1 MPSVFSHSVFAYS
14 IGSLPSIKN
23 QKFKFF
29 FLLILSS
36 IVPDFDVISFKLG
49 ISYQDILGHRGIT
62 HSIFFSIMLGFIFSL
77 LMQTISYKE
86 KIFFAF
92 VFSLG
97 CLSHAFL
104 DSFTNGGL
112 GVCWFCPFE
121 SKRYFF
127 DFRPIQ
133 VSPIGKNFFSAR
145 GLEVILS
152 EFIWVWI
159 PSVLILIF
167 GYIKNR
173 FSISK
178 NK

>member
-1 MPSVFSHSVFAYS
+1 MPSIFSHAAFAYS
-14 IGSLPSIKN
+14 IGSLTSIKK

-36 IVPDFDVISFKLG
+36 IVPDFDVVSFKLG
-49 ISYQDILGHRGIT
+49 ISYQEILGHRGIT
-62 HSIFFSIMLGFIFSL
+62 HSIFFSIILGFIFSL
-77 LMQTISYKE
+77 FIKTEFYKE
-86 KIFFAF
+86 KIFVAL

-133 VSPIGKNFFSAR
+133 VSPIGKNFFSQR

-152 EFIWVWI
+152 ELKWVWI
-159 PSVLILIF
+159 PSFLILIL